1 LENIIGHVTESL
13 YGKPKGTDFEMNKR
27 SKAQKVTL
35 DVFPTG
41 ICGCGQREGENTE
54 LYKLMKGVK
63 KDFPS
68 VTVNIAE
75 YGTKIDE
82 AFSRLNEILEVSGKK
97 KLVKLGLGAQ
107 VFRSVIP
114 LVAINGK
121 IASVSEVPK
130 KTELYTKIKTAMK
143 VPSKK

>member
-1 LENIIGHVTESL
+1 MSRRVK
-13 YGKPKGTDFEMNKR
+13 GKKLKEV
-27 SKAQKVTL
+27 KAPKVTL

-41 ICGCGQREGENTE
+41 ICGCGQREGENAE
-54 LYKLMKGVK
+54 LFKLLKEVRR
-63 KDFPS
+63 DFPT

-75 YGTKIDE
+75 YGTKIDQ
-82 AFSRLNEILEVSGKK
+82 AFSKLNEILESSGKK
-97 KLVKLGLGAQ
+97 KLIKLGLGAQ

-130 KTELYTKIKTAMK
+130 KEVLYAKIKSAMK
-143 VPSKK
+143 VPAKK

>member
-1 LENIIGHVTESL
+1 MSKQV
-13 YGKPKGTDFEMNKR
+13 KGR
-27 SKAQKVTL
+27 KVKL

-41 ICGCGQREGENTE
+41 ICGCGQREAENSE
-54 LYKLMKGVK
+54 LFKLLKDVK

-68 VTVNIAE
+68 ITVNIAE
-75 YGTKIDE
+75 YGTKIDK
-82 AFSRLNEILEVSGKK
+82 AFSRLNEILESSGKK
-97 KLVKLGLGAQ
+97 KLVRLGLGAQ

-130 KTELYTKIKTAMK
+130 KTELYAKIKSAMK
-143 VPSKK
+143 VPAKR

>member
-1 LENIIGHVTESL
+1 MSKRVKGK
-13 YGKPKGTDFEMNKR
+13 KPKNV
-27 SKAQKVTL
+27 KALKVTL

-41 ICGCGQREGENTE
+41 ICGCGQREGENAE
-54 LYKLMKGVK
+54 LFKLLKDVK
-63 KDFPS
+63 RDFPT

-82 AFSRLNEILEVSGKK
+82 AFSRLNDILESSGKK
-97 KLVKLGLGAQ
+97 KLIKLGLGAQ

-121 IASVSEVPK
+121 IVSVSEVPK
-130 KTELYTKIKTAMK
+130 KEALYAKIKSAMK
-143 VPSKK
+143 VPAKK

>member
-1 LENIIGHVTESL
+1 MRSL
-13 YGKPKGTDFEMNKR
+13 REVNWKVSNRTKT
-27 SKAQKVTL
+27 QKVKL

-41 ICGCGQREGENTE
+41 ICGCGQREGENAE
-54 LYKLMKGVK
+54 LYKLMKEVK
-63 KDFPS
+63 RDFPA

-82 AFSRLNEILEVSGKK
+82 AFEKLNAILEKSGKK

-121 IASVSEVPK
+121 IASVTEVPK
-130 KTELYTKIKTAMK
+130 KKDLYAKIKAAM
-143 VPSKK
+143 

>member
-1 LENIIGHVTESL
+1 MSKKVKSA
-13 YGKPKGTDFEMNKR
+13 
-27 SKAQKVTL
+27 KAQKVLL

-41 ICGCGQREGENTE
+41 ICGCGQREGENAE
-54 LYKLMKGVK
+54 LFKLMKEVK
-63 KDFPS
+63 RDFPT

-75 YGTKIDE
+75 YGTKIDK
-82 AFSRLNEILEVSGKK
+82 AFSRLNEVLESSGKK

-121 IASVSEVPK
+121 IASITEVPTK
-130 KTELYTKIKTAMK
+130 ENLYSKIKVAMK
-143 VPSKK
+143 PQRRAQSGSAR

>member
-1 LENIIGHVTESL
+1 
-13 YGKPKGTDFEMNKR
+13 M
-27 SKAQKVTL
+27 SKKAKATKVTL

-41 ICGCGQREGENTE
+41 ICGCGQREGENAE
-54 LYKLMKGVK
+54 LFKLLKDVK
-63 KDFPS
+63 RDFPTI
-68 VTVNIAE
+68 TVNIAE

-82 AFSRLNEILEVSGKK
+82 AFSRLNEILEGSGKK
-97 KLVKLGLGAQ
+97 KLVRLGLGAQ

-130 KTELYTKIKTAMK
+130 KEALYAKIKSAMK
-143 VPSKK
+143 VPAKK

>member
-1 LENIIGHVTESL
+1 MIKRVK
-13 YGKPKGTDFEMNKR
+13 GK
-27 SKAQKVTL
+27 KVKEVRTKKLTL

-41 ICGCGQREGENTE
+41 ICGCGQREGENAE
-54 LYKLMKGVK
+54 LFKLLKDVK
-63 KDFPS
+63 RDFPTI
-68 VTVNIAE
+68 TVNIAE

-82 AFSRLNEILEVSGKK
+82 AFSRLNEILEGSGKK
-97 KLVKLGLGAQ
+97 KLVRLGLGAQ

-130 KTELYTKIKTAMK
+130 KEALYAKIKSAMK
-143 VPSKK
+143 VPAKK

>member
-1 LENIIGHVTESL
+1 MSMRVK
-13 YGKPKGTDFEMNKR
+13 GKKLKKV
-27 SKAQKVTL
+27 KAPKVTL

-41 ICGCGQREGENTE
+41 ICGCGQREGENAE
-54 LYKLMKGVK
+54 LFKLLKEVK
-63 KDFPS
+63 RDFPA

-75 YGTKIDE
+75 YGTKIDQ
-82 AFSRLNEILEVSGKK
+82 AFSKLNEILESSGKK
-97 KLVKLGLGAQ
+97 KLIKLGLGAQ

-130 KTELYTKIKTAMK
+130 KEALYARIKSAMK
-143 VPSKK
+143 GPAKK

>member
-1 LENIIGHVTESL
+1 MIKRVK
-13 YGKPKGTDFEMNKR
+13 GK
-27 SKAQKVTL
+27 KVKEVRTKKLTL

-41 ICGCGQREGENTE
+41 ICGCGQREGENAE
-54 LYKLMKGVK
+54 LFKLLRDVK
-63 KDFPS
+63 RDFPT
-68 VTVNIAE
+68 VTVKIAE

-82 AFSRLNEILEVSGKK
+82 AFSRLNEILEGSGKK
-97 KLVKLGLGAQ
+97 KLVRLGLGAQ

-130 KTELYTKIKTAMK
+130 KEALYAKIKSAMK
-143 VPSKK
+143 VPVKK